1 MHPPQDATYNGTR
14 RSLRF
19 QLARSSKNDWEHCKI
34 IKCKEM
40 EKAIIVAN
48 FTDGLRTLFH
58 AKPRISQ
65 VLKESEDTLIH
76 SQYRRLG
83 LWAEHFRAR
92 FNCPTA
98 KMDLPAML
106 PSEKNASG
114 YHPSIRSRDGRGDR
128 FFENAKGSWTR
139 WTVSGLLQEWR
150 SVNIGVNIGEGRDS

>member
-106 PSEKNASG
+106 PSEKMRVDTSP
-114 YHPSIRSRDGRGDR
+114 PSEAETVGEIGFLRMQKVAGPDGLSPA
-128 FFENAKGSWTR
+128 FFKNGEVLTLGS
-139 WTVSGLLQEWR
+139 
-150 SVNIGVNIGEGRDS
+150 I